1 MIKVKYDSWEKISV
15 NVFEK
20 LNNAINDAE
29 VTGNNEVDLLNKQIA
44 ILSVLCDVDEDT
56 IADLHTSEFSRLVNE
71 TNFLN
76 ETPKKNVIDKIT
88 LNGKK
93 YEIFLSISDMTMSQY
108 IDFQTLFPKRDKEF
122 KRILSIFVI
131 PKGCNY
137 NEGYD
142 IEQVIKD
149 IGDYMPIT
157 DANNIMF
164 FFALA
169 YQSLTKVMLTSLVK
183 EMKKLKKKEK
193 DQAKVE
199 QMQLAIDQVMTAKH
213 LVENGDGFIM

>member
-1 MIKVKYDSWEKISV
+1 MIKVKYDSWEKITV

-20 LNNAINDAE
+20 LNTAIENAE
-29 VTGNNEVDLLNKQIA
+29 VTGNKDVDLLNKQIA

-56 IADLHTSEFSRLVNE
+56 IADLHTSEFSKLTGE
-71 TNFLN
+71 TDFLN
-76 ETPKKNVIDKIT
+76 ESPKKNIINKIT
-88 LNGKK
+88 LNGKE
-93 YEIFLSISDMTMSQY
+93 YEIFLNIGDMTMSQY

-122 KRILSIFVI
+122 KRILSIFII

-142 IEQVIKD
+142 IEQVIND

-169 YQSLTKVMLTSLVK
+169 YQSLTKVMLTCLEK

-193 DQAKVE
+193 DTAKVE
-199 QMQLAIDQVMTAKH
+199 QMQIAIDKLMEAKH

>member
-93 YEIFLSISDMTMSQY
+93 YDIFLSISDMTMSQY

-149 IGDYMPIT
+149 IGEYMPIT

>member
-1 MIKVKYDSWEKISV
+1 MIELKYDSWEKITV

-20 LNNAINDAE
+20 LNKAIENAE
-29 VTGNNEVDLLNKQIA
+29 VTGNKDVDLLNKQIA

-56 IADLHTSEFSRLVNE
+56 IADLHTSEFSKLTSE
-71 TNFLN
+71 TDFLN
-76 ETPKKNVIDKIT
+76 ETPKKNIINKIT
-88 LNGKK
+88 LNGKE
-93 YEIFLSISDMTMSQY
+93 YEIFLNIGDMTMSQY

-122 KRILSIFVI
+122 KRILSIFII

-142 IEQVIKD
+142 IEQVIND
-149 IGDYMPIT
+149 IGEYMPIT

-169 YQSLTKVMLTSLVK
+169 YQSLTKVMLTCLEK

-193 DQAKVE
+193 DTAKVE
-199 QMQLAIDQVMTAKH
+199 QMQIAIDKLMEAKH

>member
-1 MIKVKYDSWEKISV
+1 MIKVKYDSWEKITV
-15 NVFEK
+15 NVFER

-29 VTGNNEVDLLNKQIA
+29 VTGNNEIDLLNKQIA

-149 IGDYMPIT
+149 IGEYMPIT

-183 EMKKLKKKEK
+183 EMKKMKKKEK

>member
-1 MIKVKYDSWEKISV
+1 MIKVKYDSWEKITV

-29 VTGNNEVDLLNKQIA
+29 VTGNNEIDLLNKQIA

-93 YEIFLSISDMTMSQY
+93 YEIFLSIGDMTMSQY

-137 NEGYD
+137 NEGYN
-142 IEQVIKD
+142 IEQVIND
-149 IGDYMPIT
+149 IGEYMPIT

-193 DQAKVE
+193 DTAKVE
-199 QMQLAIDQVMTAKH
+199 MMQLAIDQVMAAKH

>member
-76 ETPKKNVIDKIT
+76 ETPKKNVIDKMT

-93 YEIFLSISDMTMSQY
+93 YDIFLSISDMTMSQY

-149 IGDYMPIT
+149 IGEYMPIT

>member
-1 MIKVKYDSWEKISV
+1 MIKVKYDSWEKITV

-149 IGDYMPIT
+149 IGEYMPIT

>member
-1 MIKVKYDSWEKISV
+1 MIDIKYDSWEKISV

-20 LNNAINDAE
+20 LTKAIEEAE
-29 VTGNNEVDLLNKQIA
+29 VTGNNDVDLLNKQIA
-44 ILSVLCDVDEDT
+44 ILSVLCDVDED
-56 IADLHTSEFSRLVNE
+56 IIGDLRSSEFSALVNK

-131 PKGCNY
+131 PKGCSY
-137 NEGYD
+137 NDGYN
-142 IEQVIKD
+142 IEDVIND
-149 IGDYMPIT
+149 IGEYMPIT

-193 DQAKVE
+193 DSVKAE
-199 QMQLAIDQVMTAKH
+199 QMQLAIDQVVTAKH

>member
-1 MIKVKYDSWEKISV
+1 MIKVKYDSWEKITV
-15 NVFEK
+15 NVFER

-149 IGDYMPIT
+149 IGEYMPIT

-183 EMKKLKKKEK
+183 EMKKMKKKEK

>member
-1 MIKVKYDSWEKISV
+1 MIKVKYDSWEKITV

-29 VTGNNEVDLLNKQIA
+29 VTGNNEIDLLNKQIA

-149 IGDYMPIT
+149 IGEYMPIT

-183 EMKKLKKKEK
+183 EMKKMKKKEK
-193 DQAKVE
+193 DQTKVE

>member
-1 MIKVKYDSWEKISV
+1 MIKVKYDSWEKITV

-29 VTGNNEVDLLNKQIA
+29 VTGNNEIDLLNKQIA

-149 IGDYMPIT
+149 IGEYMPIT

-164 FFALA
+164 FFAMA

-183 EMKKLKKKEK
+183 EMKKMKKKEK
-193 DQAKVE
+193 DQTKVD
-199 QMQLAIDQVMTAKH
+199 QIQLAIDQVMTAKH

>member
-1 MIKVKYDSWEKISV
+1 MIKVKYDSWEKITV

-29 VTGNNEVDLLNKQIA
+29 VTGNNEIDLLNKQIA

-76 ETPKKNVIDKIT
+76 EPPKKNVIDKIT

-149 IGDYMPIT
+149 IGEYMPIT

-183 EMKKLKKKEK
+183 EMKKMKKKEK

>member
-1 MIKVKYDSWEKISV
+1 MIKVKYDSWEKITV

-29 VTGNNEVDLLNKQIA
+29 VTGNNEIDLLNKQIA

-142 IEQVIKD
+142 IEQVIND
-149 IGDYMPIT
+149 IGEYMPIT

>member
-1 MIKVKYDSWEKISV
+1 MIKVKYDSWEKITV

-149 IGDYMPIT
+149 IGEYMPIT

-169 YQSLTKVMLTSLVK
+169 YQSLTKVMLTCLVK